1 MNQDVDQVK
10 AYEIKTVKIIVERK
24 ADIGNRAAGLRTLE
38 SGLND
43 IFQTERLQSDVG
55 IGQDIAYI
63 I

>member
-10 AYEIKTVKIIVERK
+10 AYEIKSVKIIVERK
-24 ADIGNRAAGLRTLE
+24 TDIGDRAAGLRTLE
-38 SGLND
+38 SGLSD